1 MTRAW
6 AFSGAIRTNG
16 DLPGADRL
24 SDIYSAWLG
33 PCSCARGAVS
43 LLPSTEAKAQTVY
56 VAVQDGLAIGGYD
69 PVSFHVAHEPM
80 KGHEDHALM
89 WKGAVWLFH
98 SAQNQSRFEANP
110 RAFAPRFGGHCAYG
124 LARGK
129 VFEGDPDT
137 WEIVDGQLYL
147 FRTPRG
153 RSLWLEDQNQMIE
166 AAHAEWPDA
175 LHQD

>member
-1 MTRAW
+1 MLTDCLTYILRGTGLAL
-6 AFSGAIRTNG
+6 A
-16 DLPGADRL
+16 
-24 SDIYSAWLG
+24 LG
-33 PCSCARGAVS
+33 GAVS
-43 LLPSTEAKAQTVY
+43 LLPSTKAKAQTVY

-166 AAHAEWPDA
+166 AAHAEWPEA